1 MSKTLLFQGD
11 SITDCGRYT
20 CGGAGYP
27 MYDLGPGYAGII
39 ATTLLGEQPEK
50 DWKIINRGYS
60 GHRIV
65 DLYERWKHD
74 TININPDILS
84 MLIGINDVGHEFAH
98 KNGVDEERFDA
109 FYKCS
114 DLTKIILPE
123 NLESISFWA
132 FTHCSK
138 LTEINF
144 PEKLTAIGASAFE
157 RCSSLK
163 EVTLPDSVTQ
173 IDDFAFTKYA
183 SLQKVVIGD
192 GVTKIGARAFAEC
205 ETLDNV
211 KIEDHVEAIGNSCF
225 ADCCNLRKVYIGSRV
240 KKLGLRTFYKCDNLE
255 EVHLSVNTKFKEGTF
270 PCS

>member
-65 DLYERWKHD
+65 DLYARWKHD
-74 TININPDILS
+74 AININPDILS

-109 FYKCS
+109 FYRMLLDWSKENNPNIKFVIMQPFVYGFGIANS
-114 DLTKIILPE
+114 DWEPIVAKRGEIVRKIAQDY
-123 NLESISFWA
+123 NA
-132 FTHCSK
+132 
-138 LTEINF
+138 
-144 PEKLTAIGASAFE
+144 
-157 RCSSLK
+157 
-163 EVTLPDSVTQ
+163 
-173 IDDFAFTKYA
+173 
-183 SLQKVVIGD
+183 
-192 GVTKIGARAFAEC
+192 
-205 ETLDNV
+205 
-211 KIEDHVEAIGNSCF
+211 
-225 ADCCNLRKVYIGSRV
+225 VYIPLQEIFDEALKIAPKEYWVVDGIHPTMAGHHLIV
-240 KKLGLRTFYKCDNLE
+240 KAWLE
-255 EVHLSVNTKFKEGTF
+255 ATKDIL
-270 PCS
+270 